1 MEPRQQWRGNEKG
14 LEGRKMT
21 TISFNGAAPT
31 MARKP
36 NNVLYRLAFAG
47 SLQWSRANNGAET
60 GMPEKCPLLGEV
72 ASMEPRQQWRGN
84 KTYAGYVSPV
94 AMLQW
99 SRANNG
105 AETGL
110 SCTVNSPRSFAS
122 MEPRQQWRGNAGAA
136 RSGVSGDIAS
146 MEPRQQWRGNPQL
159 RNTHRLGIW
168 LQWSRANNGA
178 ETPAGKPGENGKL
191 SFNGAAPTMAR
202 KRKTIPLLYASL
214 CRLQWSRAN
223 NGAET
228 RGSAG
233 GEGVE

>member
-1 MEPRQQWRGNEKG
+1 
-14 LEGRKMT
+14 MT

-122 MEPRQQWRGNAGAA
+122 MEPRQQWRGNPRVSASTNFTPRMLQWSRANNGAETV
-136 RSGVSGDIAS
+136 GHGIDIFDIAEAS
-146 MEPRQQWRGNPQL
+146 MEPRQQWRGN
-159 RNTHRLGIW
+159 GF
-168 LQWSRANNGA
+168 
-178 ETPAGKPGENGKL
+178 TPAGLERAFSP
-191 SFNGAAPTMAR
+191 
-202 KRKTIPLLYASL
+202 ASMEPRQQWRGN
-214 CRLQWSRAN
+214 CRDIR
-223 NGAET
+223 
-228 RGSAG
+228 R
-233 GEGVE
+233 V